1 MVFSTVLLRN
11 SLGRVVSSTSSSRT
25 SALLSLRWLRPNP
38 RWFSVIHLSD
48 QTALEKF
55 CQLNKRTVL
64 YFTAEWC
71 GPCGTIKPMVHELS
85 KQYENVAFGLIDI
98 DFNEESSGKLQ
109 IRSVPTFIFQF
120 NGEEI
125 DRFAGA
131 DKERLLKNVVEL
143 SHKN

>member
-1 MVFSTVLLRN
+1 
-11 SLGRVVSSTSSSRT
+11 
-25 SALLSLRWLRPNP
+25 
-38 RWFSVIHLSD
+38 
-48 QTALEKF
+48 
-55 CQLNKRTVL
+55 
-64 YFTAEWC
+64 
-71 GPCGTIKPMVHELS
+71 MVHELS